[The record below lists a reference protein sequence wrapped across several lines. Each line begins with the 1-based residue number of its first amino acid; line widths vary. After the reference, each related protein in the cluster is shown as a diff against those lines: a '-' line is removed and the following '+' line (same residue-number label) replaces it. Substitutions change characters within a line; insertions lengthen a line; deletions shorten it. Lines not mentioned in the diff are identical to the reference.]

1 MAVFGMSSGRGWMAI
16 FLTTRD
22 AQSTFIKTALFSF
35 DREPGMET
43 YDSKNVSRI
52 VGVSLRQLQYWDEQ
66 DFIRPSIKLAEGRGT
81 RRLYSF
87 NDLICLKVVKHLTRH
102 GFSLQKIRRCVAPLK
117 KNFIQTER
125 PAESLRYLTDG
136 EDLFVITSDRQKILK
151 AMEWQFVL
159 SLSIGNLV
167 RELDWQTRRDGSV
180 LSRKAG
186 KKSHPL
192 KGRASTWLRHFM
204 ETASHADDAPVSANQ
219 RAPRDATVLPSR

>member
-1 MAVFGMSSGRGWMAI
+1 
-16 FLTTRD
+16 
-22 AQSTFIKTALFSF
+22 
-35 DREPGMET
+35 MET
-43 YDSKNVSRI
+43 YDSKTASRI

-87 NDLICLKVVKHLTRH
+87 NDLICLKVVKHLARH

-159 SLSIGNLV
+159 SLGIGNLV
-167 RELDWQTRRDGSV
+167 RELDRQTRRAGSA

-186 KKSHPL
+186 KKSHQLEGPRV
-192 KGRASTWLRHFM
+192 G
-204 ETASHADDAPVSANQ
+204 SA
-219 RAPRDATVLPSR
+219 